1 MSNDKQSHLRRELIM
16 GSVTG
21 SDHSNMLLAE
31 IVTKN
36 IRSAIVFEEFGLDF
50 CCRGNRTLKDA
61 CADKNIDVQKVVN
74 ELAKLSDNNNGT
86 HDMNDWQLDILV
98 DYIINNHH
106 QYVRRMIPITS
117 LHADKVASVHGK
129 NHPETLQIADLFLAV
144 REELEGHMMKEERI
158 LFPQIKQMVQTQ
170 KENSQFFPPPF
181 GTIQNPIRMM
191 EYEHTSA
198 GDALYQVREL
208 SGNYTH
214 PEDACNT
221 FKALYSELKEF
232 EEDLHKHIH
241 LENNILFPKS
251 VELESA
257 LLGN

>member
-1 MSNDKQSHLRRELIM
+1 MNELKIKDAAIEKL
-16 GSVTG
+16 VEKT
-21 SDHSNMLLAE
+21 LAE
-31 IVTKN
+31 IVTDN

-50 CCRGNRTLKDA
+50 CCKGNRSLKAA
-61 CADKNIDVQKVVN
+61 CSDKNLDMQKVLN
-74 ELAKLSDNNNGT
+74 ELTNLSDNGNGKE
-86 HDMNDWQLDILV
+86 NPNEWQLDFLV

-106 QYVRRMIPITS
+106 QYVRRMIPVIS
-117 LHADKVASVHGK
+117 LHADKVASVHGN
-129 NHPETLQIADLFLAV
+129 NHPETLRIADLFLAV
-144 REELEGHMMKEERI
+144 RQELEGHMMKEERV
-158 LFPQIKQMVQTQ
+158 LFPQIKQMVINQ

-198 GDALYQVREL
+198 GDALYQIREM
-208 SGNYTH
+208 SNNYSH

-251 VELESA
+251 IELENQLSH
-257 LLGN
+257 N

>member
-1 MSNDKQSHLRRELIM
+1 MNEIKLKDATVEDLIEK
-16 GSVTG
+16 T
-21 SDHSNMLLAE
+21 LAE
-31 IVTKN
+31 IVTDN
-36 IRSAIVFEEFGLDF
+36 IRSAIVFEEYGLDF
-50 CCRGNRTLKDA
+50 CCKGNRSLKEA
-61 CADKNIDVQKVVN
+61 CSDKNVNVQKVLS
-74 ELAKLSDNNNGT
+74 ELTNLSRNGNGKENP
-86 HDMNDWQLDILV
+86 NDWQLDFLV

-106 QYVRRMIPITS
+106 QYVRRMIPVIS

-129 NHPETLQIADLFLAV
+129 NHPETLKIADLFLEV
-144 REELEGHMMKEERI
+144 REELESHMMKEERI
-158 LFPQIKQMVQTQ
+158 LFPQIKQMVLTQ

-191 EYEHTSA
+191 ENEHTSA
-198 GDALYQVREL
+198 GDALSQIREL
-208 SGNYTH
+208 SKNYTH

-251 VELESA
+251 IILESE
-257 LLGN
+257 LITTQN

>member
-1 MSNDKQSHLRRELIM
+1 MDEVKLNDATISSLVEK
-16 GSVTG
+16 T
-21 SDHSNMLLAE
+21 LAE
-31 IVTKN
+31 IVTDN
-36 IRSAIVFEEFGLDF
+36 IRSAIIFEEAGLDF
-50 CCRGNRTLKDA
+50 CCKGKRSLRDA
-61 CADKNIDVQKVVN
+61 CAEKNVDVQKIVT
-74 ELAKLSDNNNGT
+74 ELANLSDTGNGKQNA
-86 HDMNDWQLDILV
+86 NDWQLDFLV

-106 QYVRRMIPITS
+106 QYVRRMIPVVT

-129 NHPETLQIADLFLAV
+129 NHPETLSIADLFLAV
-144 REELEGHMMKEERI
+144 REELEMHMMKEERI
-158 LFPQIKQMVQTQ
+158 LFPQIKQMVLTQ

-191 EYEHTSA
+191 EFEHTSA
-198 GDALYQVREL
+198 GDALYQIREL
-208 SGNYTH
+208 SNNYSH

-251 VELESA
+251 ITLEA
-257 LLGN
+257 ELLGHKN

>member
-1 MSNDKQSHLRRELIM
+1 MNDLKLEDATVETLAEK
-16 GSVTG
+16 T
-21 SDHSNMLLAE
+21 LAE
-31 IVTKN
+31 IVTDN
-36 IRSAIVFEEFGLDF
+36 IRAAVIFEEFGLDF
-50 CCRGNRTLKDA
+50 CCKGNRGLSDA
-61 CADKNIDVQKVVN
+61 CTDKNIDVQKVVN
-74 ELAKLSDNNNGT
+74 ELTNLSRNGNGKENP
-86 HDMNDWQLDILV
+86 DDWTLDFLV

-106 QYVRRMIPITS
+106 QYVRRMIPVIS
-117 LHADKVASVHGK
+117 LHTDKVASVHGK
-129 NHPETLQIADLFLAV
+129 NHPETLKIADLFLEV

-158 LFPQIKQMVQTQ
+158 LFPQIKQMVLKQ

-191 EYEHTSA
+191 ENEHTSA
-198 GDALYQVREL
+198 GDALSQIREL
-208 SGNYTH
+208 SKNYTH

-251 VELESA
+251 IELEKS
-257 LLGN
+257 LN